1 MVWYSTA
8 WYGLVVGRL
17 GRPPWPWT
25 EHRRD
30 IALLQRRRRRHSH
43 MIGICH
49 QYVSLHL
56 MASWGISANECAWFL
71 MALSNIHK
79 SQDKK
84 VYVSSCLWV
93 CKQPKMQSIHWSAA
107 ICRPTDLL
115 EIARTA
121 ITCLGPPLVGPS
133 PRLSHAGESCQ
144 SLKSPLLREKR
155 EKIFVKKAF

>member
-1 MVWYSTA
+1 MVWF
-8 WYGLVVGRL
+8 GGGRL

-30 IALLQRRRRRHSH
+30 IALLQRRRRRRHSH

-49 QYVSLHL
+49 QSVLLHL
-56 MASWGISANECAWFL
+56 ITSSGISANECAWFL

-121 ITCLGPPLVGPS
+121 ITCLGLPWLVPLPGLVMLERAARVWKVLCCG
-133 PRLSHAGESCQ
+133 
-144 SLKSPLLREKR
+144 KKR